1 MLSRN
6 VFWIVLIASA
16 AMISDARTARAFQMP
31 IRCPFYAPN
40 GDIVRCADYQAFANA
55 HREYQSAKGH
65 AGSWGCRA
73 ISGTVGG
80 RTWGMASR
88 AEAAS
93 GANSSSSE
101 IAEVLREVIC
111 RNPTRAPA
119 TPPEPRSLR
128 LGEGSINE
136 IDCTP
141 AIVV

>member
-93 GANSSSSE
+93 GAIAACGHADCHILKCSALVQTPADAQAILVDNSSRPGWH
-101 IAEVLREVIC
+101 LRQ
-111 RNPTRAPA
+111 
-119 TPPEPRSLR
+119 
-128 LGEGSINE
+128 
-136 IDCTP
+136 
-141 AIVV
+141 